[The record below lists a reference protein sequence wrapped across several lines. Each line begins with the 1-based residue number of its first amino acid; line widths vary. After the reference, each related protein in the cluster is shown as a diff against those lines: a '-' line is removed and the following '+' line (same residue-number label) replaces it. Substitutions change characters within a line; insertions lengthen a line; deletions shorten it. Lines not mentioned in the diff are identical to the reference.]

1 MGIKKGCRYERNID
15 NFIQLCPSCH
25 RKYDYTEVQ
34 RQFRVKYMIGTTYA
48 AKKVK
53 QIDIKGNL
61 IKIFPSAREA
71 ERKLGLYILP

>member
-1 MGIKKGCRYERNID
+1 
-15 NFIQLCPSCH
+15 
-25 RKYDYTEVQ
+25 
-34 RQFRVKYMIGTTYA
+34 MIGTTYA

-71 ERKLGLYILP
+71 ERKLGIIHTAIANVLAGRTKTAGGFIWE